1 MALGEGK
8 WLVLRL
14 AGELRGHPHTEL
26 KLRVQASSPL
36 GWWHTIP
43 TLGIPGTRRSW
54 NCSSMLD
61 FWGVPE
67 VDDNEW
73 RLFGGW
79 QLRYAHAQVG

>member
-36 GWWHTIP
+36 GWRHTIP
-43 TLGIPGTRRSW
+43 TLGIPGIRQSW
-54 NCSSMLD
+54 NCSAVLD
-61 FWGVPE
+61 FWGVPG
-67 VDDNEW
+67 VDDIFFIFTNKDTIW
-73 RLFGGW
+73 IIF
-79 QLRYAHAQVG
+79 Q